1 MNSNKD
7 ESNDSLQPSHP
18 EWCRVTLSSIG
29 DAVITTDVDGRVTF
43 LNSVAESLTGWT
55 SAEANA
61 QPLDTV
67 FDIVNQTSRL
77 RVESPSV
84 RALRDGIIVGLAN
97 HTVLIARDGS
107 ERPIDDSAAP
117 IRDEQGRVSGVVLI
131 FRDITERYQHEQE
144 LASAADFSND
154 IIANLREPFLVLDA
168 DRRVHLANHAF
179 YDTFRT
185 TAEATE
191 GQLLHELG
199 HGVWDI
205 PPLRAMLDKVA
216 ATNEAVRAFVVEGD
230 FPGQGRKD
238 LLLNARPFSS
248 GTGAPALV
256 LLAIEDVTARVH
268 AEAALQTSEVRYR
281 RLFQTA
287 KDGIL
292 ILDGTSLRVVDA
304 NPFMTDLLGY
314 TQDELIGK
322 ELWEIGFFADKEA
335 SQQMYDE
342 LRGHGYIRYDHLPLE
357 TKAGARAEVEF
368 VCNTY
373 QVEGRGVAQCNIRD
387 ISERSRMERQIA
399 DQTIAL
405 ADLHR
410 RKDEFLAMLSHELR
424 NPLAPIA
431 NAVQLLRMQPAEGMM
446 EREARLIIERQLS
459 QLTRLVDDLMEV
471 SRISTGRVQ
480 LRLETVDMR
489 SIVERAIESARL
501 LIERHQHSITLVM
514 PDTAVTLNADST
526 RLEQVLVNL
535 LNNAAKYTPNG
546 GVLTLTLEQTGGEC
560 VVRLRDTG
568 MGIAPDLLARV
579 FDLFTQAERSL
590 DRSQG
595 GLGIGLAL
603 VQRLVELHGGRV
615 DVHSSLGAGSE
626 FIVYLPLAVAE
637 LTPHDAPVAPSRS
650 RSVESLR
657 VLVVDDNVDTAES
670 LSMLLAAVGHDV
682 RTRYTGTEGLESALA
697 FDPQVV
703 LLDIGLPEMDGY
715 AVATALRES
724 PSGEGMTLIAL
735 TGYGQDSDRERALAS
750 GFDAHLVKPVDFGN
764 LQSLLATIVAQRSAM
779 RRKA

>member
-1 MNSNKD
+1 MKRSTE
-7 ESNDSLQPSHP
+7 ESNDGLQPSHP

-29 DAVITTDVDGRVTF
+29 DAVITTDVGGRVTF
-43 LNSVAESLTGWT
+43 LNSVAETLTGWGH
-55 SAEANA
+55 AEAA
-61 QPLDTV
+61 GLPLETV
-67 FDIVNQTSRL
+67 FDIVNQTSRQ

-84 RALRDGIIVGLAN
+84 RALRDGVVVGLAN

-117 IRDEQGRVSGVVLI
+117 IRDEAGRVSGVVLI
-131 FRDITERYQHEQE
+131 FRDITERYQHELE
-144 LASAADFSND
+144 LAGAADFSND
-154 IIANLREPFLVLDA
+154 IIASLREPFMVLDG
-168 DRRVHLANHAF
+168 DRRIRTANQAF
-179 YDTFRT
+179 YDTFQRT
-185 TAEATE
+185 ALDTE
-191 GQLLHELG
+191 GHLLHDIG
-199 HGVWDI
+199 GGVWDI
-205 PPLRAMLDKVA
+205 PELRAMLDRVA
-216 ATNEAVRAFVVEGD
+216 STNQGVRDFVVEGD

-238 LLLNARPFSS
+238 LLLNSRPFSS
-248 GTGAPALV
+248 GPGQPVLV
-256 LLAIEDVTARVH
+256 LLAIEDVTARLH

-292 ILDGTSLRVVDA
+292 ILDGTTLKVVDA

-335 SQQMYDE
+335 SQQAYGE
-342 LRGHGYIRYDHLPLE
+342 LREHGYMRYDHLPLE

-373 QVEGRGVAQCNIRD
+373 QVEGRDVAQCNIRD

-431 NAVQLLRMQPAEGMM
+431 NAVQMLRMQPAEGMM
-446 EREARLIIERQLS
+446 EREARLIIERQMT

-480 LRLETVDMR
+480 LRLETMDMR
-489 SIVERAIESARL
+489 GIVERAIESTRPV
-501 LIERHQHSITLVM
+501 IERHHHTMHVVT
-514 PDTAVTLNADST
+514 PDAPVTVNADSI

-546 GVLTLTLEQTGGEC
+546 GVLTLTLEQVGKEC

-568 MGIAPDLLARV
+568 MGIAPELLGRV
-579 FDLFTQAERSL
+579 FDLFTQADRSL

-626 FIVYLPLAVAE
+626 FIVYLPLSGST
-637 LTPHDAPVAPSRS
+637 LTPKSPPAPMSRP
-650 RSVESLR
+650 RLVESLR

-670 LSMLLAAVGHDV
+670 LAMLLTAVGHEV
-682 RTRYTGTEGLESALA
+682 QTRYTGPDGLASGLA
-697 FDPQVV
+697 FDPDVV
-703 LLDIGLPEMDGY
+703 LLDIGLPGMDGY
-715 AVATALRES
+715 EVAAKLRAS
-724 PSGEGMTLIAL
+724 PHGEGLTLVAL
-735 TGYGQDSDRERALAS
+735 TGYGQESDKQRALAS
-750 GFDAHLVKPVDFGN
+750 GFDAHLVKPVDFGL
-764 LQSLLATIVAQRSAM
+764 LQALLTATVAQRSAA